1 VQQVLN
7 ASLELSRIQP
17 QRRHQ
22 HDSAIQ
28 LAMFAPSLGRVA
40 RSTSSISSSPVIT
53 LCRAAL
59 STGPR
64 PFRPSHQRRY
74 SSSKSSIPPSSKKK
88 PAEDVEQNAASQ
100 LQGAEVGAKSKGK
113 AAEIP
118 VTTSMNN
125 VPHVR
130 PTTHI
135 DEGGKCFGWHL
146 HRQH

>member
-22 HDSAIQ
+22 HHPAIQ

-40 RSTSSISSSPVIT
+40 RSTSSISPSPVLT

-74 SSSKSSIPPSSKKK
+74 SSSKPSIPPSSKKK
-88 PAEDVEQNAASQ
+88 PAQDVEQNAATQ
-100 LQGAEVGAKSKGK
+100 LQGTKVGAKSKDK

-118 VTTSMNN
+118 IITPMNN

-135 DEGGKCFGWHL
+135 DEGGECLG
-146 HRQH
+146 